1 MKSIREMHVFFM
13 YGKDFKFKN
22 LVLIQIHPH
31 KISRTS
37 SGMLAMESTV
47 ERQVSKVIKVS
58 SLPAL

>member
-1 MKSIREMHVFFM
+1 M